1 MAFIRKIK
9 KGNSV
14 YLAEVE
20 NYRHDGKVKQL
31 VIRYVGKEKNG
42 KVVKRVSIEST

>member
-1 MAFIRKIK
+1 MSFIRKIK

-20 NYRHDGKVKQL
+20 NR
-31 VIRYVGKEKNG
+31 RNEEG
-42 KVVKRVSIEST
+42 KVVQKHIR

>member
-9 KGNSV
+9 KEGAI

-20 NYRHDGKVKQL
+20 SKR
-31 VIRYVGKEKNG
+31 ING
-42 KVVKRVSIEST
+42 KVVQKHS